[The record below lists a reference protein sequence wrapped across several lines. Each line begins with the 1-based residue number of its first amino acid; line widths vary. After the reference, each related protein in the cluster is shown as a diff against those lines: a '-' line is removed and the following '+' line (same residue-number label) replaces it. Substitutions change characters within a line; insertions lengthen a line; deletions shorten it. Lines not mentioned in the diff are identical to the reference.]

1 MPHSKFS
8 EVTQLKQ
15 LRTDLDRDGANGR
28 VNFSIQLEDVEGR
41 YLFSL
46 DLDRV

>member
-1 MPHSKFS
+1 MPHGKFS
-8 EVTQLKQ
+8 EVTQLKK
-15 LRTDLDRDGANGR
+15 LHTEVDRDGANGR
-28 VNFSIQLEDVEGR
+28 VNFSIQLEDVAGR

>member
-1 MPHSKFS
+1 VPHSNFS
-8 EVTQLKQ
+8 EVTQLKK
-15 LRTDLDRDGANGR
+15 LRTDMDRDGANGR
-28 VNFSIQLEDVEGR
+28 VNFSIQLEDVAGR